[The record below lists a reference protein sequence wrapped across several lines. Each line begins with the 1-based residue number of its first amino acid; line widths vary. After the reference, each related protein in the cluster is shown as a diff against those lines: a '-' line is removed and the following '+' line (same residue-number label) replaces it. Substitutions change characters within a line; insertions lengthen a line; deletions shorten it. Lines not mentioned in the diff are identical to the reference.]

1 MGLAEYLDDQG
12 VRFQTLLHPPA
23 FTAQRLA
30 KYLHIQGRQVARAVL
45 LHGPDGLFLA
55 VLPATH
61 RIDLE
66 RLAGQLGGPVRL
78 ATRLEAAC
86 VFRDCAWGVVSA
98 FGGRY
103 GLPTLLDT
111 SLDRDTWIVVEGA
124 THVEAVLLP
133 CADFERLAGAF
144 RLSFACFAA
153 GRPDLP
159 LHGGQ

>member
-1 MGLAEYLDDQG
+1 MGLAEYLDEQR
-12 VRFQTLLHPPA
+12 VRFQMLLHPPA

-30 KYLHIQGRQVARAVL
+30 KYLHIQGRLVARAVL
-45 LHGPDGLFLA
+45 LHGLDGFFLA

-66 RLAGQLGGPVRL
+66 RLGQQLGRPIRL
-78 ATRLEAAC
+78 ASRSEAAR
-86 VFRDCAWGVVSA
+86 VFRDCEWGVVSP

-133 CADFERLAGAF
+133 CDDFERLAGAF
-144 RLSFACFAA
+144 RLSFACPDPGRLDRPAA
-153 GRPDLP
+153 P
-159 LHGGQ
+159 